1 MRPMVKPD
9 PAGTPRRGGGAV
21 IVGLSGG
28 VDSAVAAALLQRQG
42 YDVIGVTL
50 ETWHAQSTAP
60 VPSATDRAQAVADHL
75 GIPLVRRDVRQAFYD
90 RVIRPFADTYA
101 AGRTPNPCVLCN
113 PTLKFATLVEE
124 ADDQGATW
132 IATGHYARVDHD
144 RGTSRLRIAR
154 AAQKDQSYALYR
166 LTQPQLRR
174 LLLPLGNVETKD
186 EVRAIAN
193 HLQLPVSD
201 AAESQDLCFVAE
213 GGYADLLAS
222 LRPEALEPGPILDL
236 SGQRLGEHTGL
247 AQYTVGQR
255 IGGLTHRPGAPPA
268 ERRYVLALDSERNAL
283 IAGPRTDLA
292 RTSCTLAE
300 ITFTLGEPPAPVFT
314 ARGRIRYRAPLVPV
328 TVTLRE
334 GATAHITFAT
344 PQTGVAPGQSLVLYG
359 PCDTSDEVCLGG
371 GSYDEVC
378 LGGGMIQTA
387 EHHPT

>member
-1 MRPMVKPD
+1 MRPMVEPD

-50 ETWHAQSTAP
+50 ETWHAKSTAP
-60 VPSATDRAQAVADHL
+60 VPAATDRAQAVADHL
-75 GIPLVRRDVRQAFYD
+75 GVPLVRRDVRQAFYD

-124 ADDQGATW
+124 ANGQGAAW
-132 IATGHYARVDHD
+132 IATGHYARVTHV
-144 RGTSRLRIAR
+144 RGASRLLIAR
-154 AAQKDQSYALYR
+154 AAEKDQSYALYR
-166 LTQPQLRR
+166 LTQQQLRR
-174 LLLPLGNVETKD
+174 LLLPLGNVESKD
-186 EVRAIAN
+186 EVREIASR
-193 HLQLPVSD
+193 LQLPVSG

-213 GGYADLLAS
+213 GGYAALLAA
-222 LRPEALEPGPILDL
+222 LRPEALEPGPILDRL
-236 SGQRLGEHTGL
+236 GQRLGEHTGL
-247 AQYTVGQR
+247 VQYTVGQR
-255 IGGLTHRPGAPPA
+255 IGGLMPRPGAPPA
-268 ERRYVLALDSERNAL
+268 ERRYVLALDPERNAL
-283 IAGPRTDLA
+283 IAGPRSALA
-292 RTSCTLAE
+292 RSTCTLSDV
-300 ITFTLGEPPAPVFT
+300 TFTLGEPPASVFA

-328 TVTLRE
+328 TVTMRA

-344 PQTGVAPGQSLVLYG
+344 PQIGVAPGQSLVLYG
-359 PCDTSDEVCLGG
+359 PWDTSDEAGLGG

-387 EHHPT
+387 EHHLT